1 MKLKK
6 KLHLVN
12 RSVILA
18 VNDWG
23 VNHSHSS
30 PRFSFPF
37 IHIYFKKFYRQ
48 PKKKNM
54 KGVYAIFSRNSN
66 YSKFD
71 RTIIS
76 VLKRNVQE
84 HFKLFCISCLSA
96 TNKKYGSV
104 TNIPFLLNLFFSN

>member
-23 VNHSHSS
+23 VNHPHSS

-37 IHIYFKKFYRQ
+37 IHIYFKNFYRQ
-48 PKKKNM
+48 PKKK
-54 KGVYAIFSRNSN
+54 K
-66 YSKFD
+66 
-71 RTIIS
+71 T
-76 VLKRNVQE
+76 
-84 HFKLFCISCLSA
+84 
-96 TNKKYGSV
+96 
-104 TNIPFLLNLFFSN
+104 